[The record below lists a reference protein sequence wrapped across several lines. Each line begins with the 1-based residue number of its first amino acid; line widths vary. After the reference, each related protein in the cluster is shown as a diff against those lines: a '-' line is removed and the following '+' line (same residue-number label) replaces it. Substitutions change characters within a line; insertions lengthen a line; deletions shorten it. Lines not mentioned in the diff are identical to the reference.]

1 MAEKIDMKTL
11 LINVKRRVWASGKN
25 LADFEKN
32 IGVSAG
38 YLSRI
43 AKGKGSPSFALIV
56 NIADELGVS
65 VDTLIEETRV
75 EKSGL
80 ELIMNDSGLMEV
92 YNKYR
97 SKHISEEFEWLL
109 KISPITEKDSAVI
122 EQNKEKI
129 ARQYEHDV
137 WLSYSPIFSLDSAIK
152 EVMSNE

>member
-1 MAEKIDMKTL
+1 MAEKINMKTL
-11 LINVKRRVWASGKN
+11 ANIVRRRVKASGMN
-25 LADFEKN
+25 IADFEKN
-32 IGVSAG
+32 IGVSQG

-43 AKGKGSPSFALIV
+43 AKGKGSTSFALIV

-97 SKHISEEFEWLL
+97 SKHIREEFEWLL

-122 EQNKEKI
+122 KQNKEKI

-137 WLSYSPIFSLDSAIK
+137 WLSFSLDGAIK
-152 EVMSNE
+152 EVMNGNE